1 MKKAGLLNLDLNTV
15 LASLGHTDTIVIAD
29 CGLPIPDDVR
39 RIDLALIKGEPS
51 FLSVLDR
58 VLDEMVVERCT
69 VAQEVRDTNPVID
82 NEICKRFNHDSI
94 QYITH
99 EELKQQLKN
108 AKAVV
113 RTGEATPYANIILH
127 AGVNF
132 S

>member
-39 RIDLALIKGEPS
+39 RVDLALIKGEPS

-69 VAQEVRDTNPVID
+69 VAQEVREANPVID